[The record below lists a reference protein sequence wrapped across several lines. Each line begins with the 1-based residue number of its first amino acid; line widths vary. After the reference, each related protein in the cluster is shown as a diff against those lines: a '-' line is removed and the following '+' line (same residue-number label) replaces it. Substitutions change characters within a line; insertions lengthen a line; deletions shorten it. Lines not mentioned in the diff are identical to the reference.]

1 MTTTGAAK
9 HQTQL
14 QAVSPKIIIVEEAA
28 EVLESHLVTSL
39 TQNCEVSEFFF
50 FIYLNVTLF
59 EC

>member
-39 TQNCEVSEFFF
+39 TQNCEVNKFSFLY
-50 FIYLNVTLF
+50 I
-59 EC
+59 